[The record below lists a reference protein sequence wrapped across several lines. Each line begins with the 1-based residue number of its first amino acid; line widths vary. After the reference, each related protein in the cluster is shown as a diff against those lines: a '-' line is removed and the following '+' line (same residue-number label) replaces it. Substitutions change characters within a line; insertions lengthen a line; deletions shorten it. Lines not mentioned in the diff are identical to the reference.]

1 MEQGNMSNARR
12 WSAMVGALLICLC
25 AGFGYAWSVIQTP
38 IAQLHGWL
46 SAQVSMTY
54 PITVAC
60 STMSP
65 LLFGSLVRK
74 LGTRRCMIFGS
85 LLFGSGLILCSYMTA
100 VWQLYLCYGVM
111 TGLGVG
117 FIYPTL
123 MSYVVQL
130 FPERPGMASGLGTA
144 FYGSGAILWAPAMVS
159 MIHSRTLSGAF
170 RLMGALFLAVI
181 LLCSLFIHK
190 LSAAGKKDAAQ
201 GDGLAASGLDL
212 CRKQMVRTPNFYF
225 MVAVFTCALVAGTMV
240 ISQASPI
247 LQDMLGSTAAQA
259 AVFVSAF
266 SACNTCGRFVW
277 GGLSDKLGLKLVMK
291 VEFLLCILSMAA
303 LAFGHSRLI
312 ILVSMGVAAS
322 CYGGFAAILTPMTA
336 WVFGPKYIGENY
348 GVMYVVFGLASLIG
362 PGLISLC
369 TAAAL
374 GYKGAFLTATV
385 LSVAGLAGT
394 RFLKSLIK
402 QPDERRAS

>member
-1 MEQGNMSNARR
+1 M
-12 WSAMVGALLICLC
+12 
-25 AGFGYAWSVIQTP
+25 
-38 IAQLHGWL
+38 
-46 SAQVSMTY
+46 
-54 PITVAC
+54 
-60 STMSP
+60 
-65 LLFGSLVRK
+65 
-74 LGTRRCMIFGS
+74 
-85 LLFGSGLILCSYMTA
+85 
-100 VWQLYLCYGVM
+100 
-111 TGLGVG
+111 
-117 FIYPTL
+117 
-123 MSYVVQL
+123 
-130 FPERPGMASGLGTA
+130 
-144 FYGSGAILWAPAMVS
+144 
-159 MIHSRTLSGAF
+159 
-170 RLMGALFLAVI
+170 
-181 LLCSLFIHK
+181 
-190 LSAAGKKDAAQ
+190 
-201 GDGLAASGLDL
+201 
-212 CRKQMVRTPNFYF
+212 
-225 MVAVFTCALVAGTMV
+225 
-240 ISQASPI
+240 
-247 LQDMLGSTAAQA
+247 
-259 AVFVSAF
+259 
-266 SACNTCGRFVW
+266 W

>member
-181 LLCSLFIHK
+181 LLCSLFIRK
-190 LSAAGKKDAAQ
+190 LSAAGKKRRRTGRRPCGFRAGSVPEADGSHAELLLHGGGVYLCFGGRYH
-201 GDGLAASGLDL
+201 GDQSG
-212 CRKQMVRTPNFYF
+212 V
-225 MVAVFTCALVAGTMV
+225 
-240 ISQASPI
+240 PI

-348 GVMYVVFGLASLIG
+348 GVMYVVFGLASLIETR
-362 PGLISLC
+362 PDQPLYRC
-369 TAAAL
+369 R
-374 GYKGAFLTATV
+374 
-385 LSVAGLAGT
+385 AGL
-394 RFLKSLIK
+394 
-402 QPDERRAS
+402 